1 MRDAPAA
8 ARPGRPGSRTTDVT
22 APSPHLPL
30 LAALVDELAR
40 SGMRHAV
47 LCPGSRNAPILLAL
61 DADPRIT
68 CWSAVDER
76 SASFLALGIAK
87 ATGMPAAVCV
97 TSGTAIS
104 NLLPA
109 ATEAHEA
116 GTPLLLL
123 TADRPPELRDVGAGQ
138 TIDQLRALDA
148 VTRWVIE
155 ADLSEA
161 TVERER
167 WVRSTACRALAATL
181 GPARPGPVQINL
193 PLREPLT
200 APGPHAPLTEGRPAG
215 APWLSVQPGS
225 GAAPAPIQ
233 QLAHRLLAT
242 ERGVIVAGRAERTPE
257 LARLLPRL
265 AAALGWPLLADPM
278 SGARRGAHAIA
289 GYDLFLQPDG
299 TFAADVL
306 GLAAPLREAP
316 QLILRVGDLPVSK
329 PLRAWL
335 AGPAAAASQVLLTP
349 EAIWAD
355 EHSVASE
362 WLTGSPLEL
371 VKGLYGAVAGANEH
385 RTSHEGDPQPWLE
398 AWQAVDAAVRDSE
411 RARPSA
417 APAPGD
423 RLTEPLVARTLATAL
438 GASDTLVVGASLPIR
453 MLERWAPSV
462 DAPPRVLSNRGANGI
477 DGVTSSAFGVLAAE
491 LDRVRAHDGADHDA
505 PLPRV
510 VAYVGDLTLL
520 YDQGGL
526 AHAALGLP
534 LQIVVVNNDG
544 GRIFERL
551 AVAKNA
557 PREAFEP
564 RIVTPQHRD
573 LGHLAAFYGLELVRP
588 TTVAELEAALARAP
602 DRARLI
608 EVRVPPHPAAG

>member
-1 MRDAPAA
+1 MTSTP
-8 ARPGRPGSRTTDVT
+8 
-22 APSPHLPL
+22 PHLPL
-30 LAALVDELAR
+30 LAAFVDELAR

-61 DADPRIT
+61 DAAPGIT

-76 SASFLALGIAK
+76 SAAFLALGIAK
-87 ATGMPAAVCV
+87 ATGQPAAVCV

-148 VTRWVIE
+148 VTRWVVE
-155 ADLSEA
+155 TDLSEA
-161 TVERER
+161 TVQRER
-167 WVRSTACRALAATL
+167 WVRATACRAVEATR
-181 GPARPGPVQINL
+181 GPGRPGPVQVNL

-200 APGPHAPLTEGRPAG
+200 APGVHAPLTAGRGDNAPWLRVTRAGGAAG
-215 APWLSVQPGS
+215 API
-225 GAAPAPIQ
+225 AA
-233 QLAHRLLAT
+233 LAHRLLAT
-242 ERGVIVAGRAERTPE
+242 TDGVIVAGRAERTPE

-265 AAALGWPLLADPM
+265 AATLGWPLLADPM
-278 SGARRGAHAIA
+278 SRARRGPQAIA
-289 GYDLFLQPDG
+289 GYDLFLRPDG
-299 TFAADVL
+299 SVDPD
-306 GLAAPLREAP
+306 LAAGDPGTPSIVLR
-316 QLILRVGDLPVSK
+316 IGDLPVSK

-335 AGPAAAASQVLLTP
+335 AGLDPSTAQVLLTP
-349 EAIWAD
+349 ETIWAD

-362 WLTGSPLEL
+362 WLTGDPLEL
-371 VKGLYGAVAGANEH
+371 LRALHAAVAGAAEH
-385 RTSHEGDPQPWLE
+385 RSAHDAGPSTWLQ
-398 AWQAVDAAVRDSE
+398 AWRALDGAATASPRAAGTTGAEDDA
-411 RARPSA
+411 P
-417 APAPGD
+417 
-423 RLTEPLVARTLATAL
+423 LTEPLVARVLSTTLDADDA
-438 GASDTLVVGASLPIR
+438 LVVGASLPIR
-453 MLERWAPSV
+453 MLERWAPAV
-462 DAPPRVLSNRGANGI
+462 DSPPTVFSNRGANGI
-477 DGVTSSAFGVLAAE
+477 DGVTSTAFGVLAA
-491 LDRVRAHDGADHDA
+491 RRADDA
-505 PLPRV
+505 SPRV

-526 AHAALGLP
+526 AHAASGLP

-551 AVAKNA
+551 AVAGHA
-557 PREAFEP
+557 PAEAFEP

-573 LGHLAAFYGLELVRP
+573 LSHLAAFYGLDLLRPGTVGELR
-588 TTVAELEAALARAP
+588 AALALAP

-608 EVRVPPHPAAG
+608 EVRVGAAA

>member
-1 MRDAPAA
+1 M
-8 ARPGRPGSRTTDVT
+8 TDT
-22 APSPHLPL
+22 PPHLPL

-40 SGMRHAV
+40 SGMQHAV

-61 DADPRIT
+61 DADPRIR

-76 SASFLALGIAK
+76 SAAFLALGIAK

-138 TIDQLRALDA
+138 TIDQLRALDVVA
-148 VTRWVIE
+148 RWVIE

-167 WVRSTACRALAATL
+167 WVRSTAGRAIAATL
-181 GPARPGPVQINL
+181 GPGRPGPVQINL

-200 APGPHAPLTEGRPAG
+200 APGPHTPLTDGRPSG
-215 APWLSVQPGS
+215 APWLSVTAGA
-225 GAAPAPIQ
+225 GAAPAAVQ
-233 QLAHRLLAT
+233 SLAHRLLAA

-278 SGARRGAHAIA
+278 SGARRGANAIA
-289 GYDLFLQPDG
+289 AYDLFLQPDG
-299 TFAADVL
+299 SLDPAVL
-306 GLAAPLREAP
+306 SAEAEPVLREAP
-316 QLILRVGDLPVSK
+316 ALILRVGDLPVSK

-335 AGPAAAASQVLLTP
+335 AGPAAGASQVLLTP

-355 EHSVASE
+355 EQGVGTE
-362 WLTGSPLEL
+362 WVTGPPLEL
-371 VKGLYGAVAGANEH
+371 VKGLYGAVAGAIEH
-385 RTSHEGDPQPWLE
+385 RTSHEGDPQPWIE
-398 AWQAVDAAVRDSE
+398 AWRSVDAAARSSE
-411 RARPSA
+411 RARPSVS
-417 APAPGD
+417 PAPGD
-423 RLTEPLVARTLATAL
+423 ALTEPLVARTLATSL
-438 GASDTLVVGASLPIR
+438 GADDTLVVGASLPIR
-453 MLERWAPSV
+453 MLERWAPAV

-477 DGVTSSAFGVLAAE
+477 DGVTSTAFGVLAAE
-491 LDRVRAHDGADHDA
+491 LERSTGEPAA
-505 PLPRV
+505 RV

-526 AHAALGLP
+526 AHAASGLP

-551 AVAKNA
+551 AVARNA
-557 PREAFEP
+557 SAEAFEP
-564 RIVTPQHRD
+564 RIVTPQHREFA
-573 LGHLAAFYGLELVRP
+573 HLAAFYGLELVRP
-588 TTVAELEAALARAP
+588 RSVAELEAALALQP